1 MTEEEKQA
9 AAAAASS
16 AQVQEV
22 DFDNLDAL
30 LGLSDSIVTTAE
42 APKTVFSDSKPD
54 LSFMDD
60 DLDGEKLK
68 DAPEDVVKAV
78 TDQIL
83 DEDLNN
89 DDTDADD
96 DTQVNKG
103 GRPKLVKDAM
113 VEAANRLIEKGVLAP
128 FDDGKALA
136 DYTVDDFEE
145 LIQANIESKITTVAQ
160 EAPIEL
166 FKTLPE
172 DVQAVVKY
180 ALDGG
185 QDTKAVFNQLAKVHE
200 TFELDVDVE
209 EDQESIIRQ
218 WYNALGT
225 YDTIEELE
233 DEINLIKDRGDLKKY
248 AERYKPKLDA
258 KQADI
263 VQEKLKEQ
271 QQAKVRKEKAREQY
285 SNTVIKTLQT
295 ANLNGIPLN
304 EKVQNMLYYGL
315 TDSSRYQTAEGKPTN
330 ALGFL
335 LEQHQFGANPN
346 FSLVAEALWLLAD
359 PQNYKDSIKKT
370 VEKATNEKTAR
381 LLRTEQG
388 ASRNASSSQIEQNDK
403 PASAT
408 RKAPIQR
415 TGKSIFSR

>member
-30 LGLSDSIVTTAE
+30 LGLSDSVVTTAE
-42 APKTVFSDSKPD
+42 APKTVFSDLKPD

-89 DDTDADD
+89 DDADD
-96 DTQVNKG
+96 DDAQVNKG

-315 TDSSRYQTAEGKPTN
+315 TDSTRYQTAEGKPTN

>member
-89 DDTDADD
+89 DDVDADD

-315 TDSSRYQTAEGKPTN
+315 TDSTRYQTAEGKPTN

-388 ASRNASSSQIEQNDK
+388 ASRNASSSQIEQNNK

>member
-30 LGLSDSIVTTAE
+30 LGLSDSVVTTAE
-42 APKTVFSDSKPD
+42 TPKTVLSDSKPD

-68 DAPEDVVKAV
+68 DAPDDVVKAV

-83 DEDLNN
+83 DEDLN
-89 DDTDADD
+89 DDQEEDG
-96 DTQVNKG
+96 TQVNKG

-200 TFELDVDVE
+200 TFELDVEKE

-285 SNTVIKTLQT
+285 SNTVIKTLQS

-388 ASRNASSSQIEQNDK
+388 ANRNASSSQIEQNDK

>member
-30 LGLSDSIVTTAE
+30 LGLSDSVVTTAE
-42 APKTVFSDSKPD
+42 APKTVFSDTKPD

-89 DDTDADD
+89 DADD
-96 DTQVNKG
+96 DDSQVNKG

-145 LIQANIESKITTVAQ
+145 LIQANIESKISTVAQ

-200 TFELDVDVE
+200 TFELDVEKE

-315 TDSSRYQTAEGKPTN
+315 TDSTRYQTAEGKPTN

-388 ASRNASSSQIEQNDK
+388 ASRNASSSQIEQHDK

>member
-30 LGLSDSIVTTAE
+30 LGLSDSVVTTAE
-42 APKTVFSDSKPD
+42 TPKTVLSDSKPD

-68 DAPEDVVKAV
+68 DAPDDVVKAV

-83 DEDLNN
+83 DEDLN
-89 DDTDADD
+89 DDQEED

-200 TFELDVDVE
+200 TFELDVEKE

-285 SNTVIKTLQT
+285 SNTVIKTLQS

-388 ASRNASSSQIEQNDK
+388 ANRNASSSQIEQNDK

>member
-89 DDTDADD
+89 DDADADD

>member
-1 MTEEEKQA
+1 MTEEEKNA
-9 AAAAASS
+9 AAAATSS

-42 APKTVFSDSKPD
+42 APKTVLSDSKPD

-60 DLDGEKLK
+60 DLDDEKLK

-83 DEDLNN
+83 DDDLN
-89 DDTDADD
+89 DDVDD
-96 DTQVNKG
+96 EPSQVNKG

-128 FDDGKALA
+128 FDDGKPLT

-200 TFELDVDVE
+200 TFELDVEKE
-209 EDQESIIRQ
+209 EDQEAIIRQ

-271 QQAKVRKEKAREQY
+271 QQAKMRKEKAREQY

-304 EKVQNMLYYGL
+304 EKIQNMLYYGL
-315 TDSSRYQTAEGKPTN
+315 TDSTRYQTAEGKPTN

-335 LEQHQFGANPN
+335 LEQHQFGPNPN

-359 PQNYKDSIKKT
+359 PVNYKDSIKKT

-415 TGKSIFSR
+415 SGRSIFSR